1 MEEDIMR
8 QMEAARPDFERFADF
23 ADLNLHDVEIAADRL
38 DFAKPYAPPPFLLSI
53 NGGKCAPLSAIHVVT
68 GQAGAAKTMFCSML
82 CAAILSGEYENIECV
97 FKDKEPTVL
106 YIDTEMAEHD
116 TIAMKNRVLKMAG
129 WPIDDGKDAFVIYRL
144 RDTDSPKEKMRKA
157 FRAVVEHRPTVAFI
171 DGGVDLTHDFNNIEE
186 SSSLVLKLM
195 KLASLYNVCVFVVLH
210 QNPPAGKFGGEKLT
224 GHLGSFLERKA
235 NDIFKVT
242 SEKDPASNQ
251 YTYKVSD
258 LKSRGRAP
266 IDEWFFG
273 IQCRAG
279 GFAIPTPVQAPASA
293 NGSDTGK
300 INTVKA
306 EEVSQCLYNYQY
318 TIQWPATTR
327 DCERLFKAAGMRDDV
342 LRECVKIA
350 KNRDFIRREP
360 VKDGERSP
368 RYTLNRV
375 HIPPKPATQP
385 QSQPQAATQPQA
397 DISLPFAPPTDEQPP
412 F

>member
-1 MEEDIMR
+1 MEEEIR
-8 QMEAARPDFERFADF
+8 QQMEAARMNFERFADF
-23 ADLNLHDVEIAADRL
+23 PDMELHDIEIAGDRL
-38 DFAKPYAPPPFLLSI
+38 DFTKPYEPPPFVLSI
-53 NGGKCAPLSAIHVVT
+53 NGAKCAPLSAIHVIT

-82 CAAILSGEYENIECV
+82 CAAILSGEYENIECI
-97 FKDKEPTVL
+97 FKDKDPTVL

-144 RDTDSPKEKMRKA
+144 RDTDSPKEKMRKT

-171 DGGVDLTHDFNNIEE
+171 DGGVDLTNDFNNIEE
-186 SSSLVLKLM
+186 SSRLVLKLM

-293 NGSDTGK
+293 NGSGTGEK
-300 INTVKA
+300 NTVKP
-306 EEVSQCLYNYQY
+306 EEVARCLYNYQC

-350 KNRDFIRREP
+350 KNRDFIRIEP

-368 RYTLNRV
+368 RYTLNSV
-375 HIPPKPATQP
+375 QIPAKQVAPP
-385 QSQPQAATQPQA
+385 QENLT
-397 DISLPFAPPTDEQPP
+397 LPFPPPTDDPAP

>member
-1 MEEDIMR
+1 MEDEIR
-8 QMEAARPDFERFADF
+8 QQMEAARMNFERFADF
-23 ADLNLHDVEIAADRL
+23 SDMELHDIEIAGDRL
-38 DFAKPYAPPPFLLSI
+38 DFTKPYEPPPFVLSI
-53 NGGKCAPLSAIHVVT
+53 NGAKCAPLSAIHVIT

-82 CAAILSGEYENIECV
+82 CAAILSGEYENIECI
-97 FKDKEPTVL
+97 FKDKDPTVL

-144 RDTDSPKEKMRKA
+144 RDTDSPKEKMRKT

-171 DGGVDLTHDFNNIEE
+171 DGGVDLTNDFNNIEE

-266 IDEWFFG
+266 IDDWFFG

-293 NGSDTGK
+293 NGSGTGEK
-300 INTVKA
+300 NTVKP
-306 EEVSQCLYNYQY
+306 EEIARCLYDYQS

-327 DCERLFKAAGMRDDV
+327 DIERLFKEAGISDDM

-360 VKDGERSP
+360 LKDGERSP

-375 HIPPKPATQP
+375 QIPAKQVAPP
-385 QSQPQAATQPQA
+385 QENLT
-397 DISLPFAPPTDEQPP
+397 LPFPPPTDDPAP